1 MTGAPVIVIF
11 GPTASGKS
19 SLAID
24 IAREFDGVVI
34 NADSMQV
41 YEELRVLTARPS
53 APRTR
58 RWRPHKLYGVLSA
71 AEVCS
76 AGRWLQLAVP
86 EIEAARRAN
95 KLPIIVGGT
104 GLYIRALMEGLNDM
118 PEISDDCRETARSKF
133 SEMGPDAFHKL
144 LADVDPATAARIR
157 PSDPQRMMRAY
168 EVYLSS
174 GRPLSEWQ
182 AEAPAPPLDAR
193 FLVIA
198 LKPDRDDLYAACDGR
213 AEGMLAAGAL
223 DEVAALAE
231 MNLDPELPAMKAL
244 GVPDLLRHIDGEASR
259 EEALASLQ
267 QATRNYAK
275 RQLTWLNHQIS
286 ADLTIFEQYSE
297 SFREKIF
304 SEIRKNVLTTQ
315 R

>member
-19 SLAID
+19 PLAID
-24 IAREFDGVVI
+24 IAREFDGVII

-53 APRTR
+53 AADEASA
-58 RWRPHKLYGVLSA
+58 PHRLYGVLGA
-71 AEVCS
+71 AETCS
-76 AGRWLQLAVP
+76 AGRWLELAVP
-86 EIEAARRAN
+86 EIEAARGAN
-95 KLPIIVGGT
+95 KLPIVVGGT
-104 GLYIRALMEGLNDM
+104 GLYIRALMEGLSHTPGVAD
-118 PEISDDCRETARSKF
+118 ECRETARSKF
-133 SEMGPDAFHKL
+133 SEIGPEAFHEL
-144 LADVDPATAARIR
+144 LAGADPISAARIR
-157 PSDPQRMMRAY
+157 PSDPQRMIRAY

-182 AEAPAPPLDAR
+182 AEAAAPPLNAR
-193 FLVIA
+193 FFVIA

-213 AEGMLAAGAL
+213 AEAMLEEGAL

-231 MNLDPELPAMKAL
+231 MNLDPALPAMKAL
-244 GVPDLLRHIDGEASR
+244 GAPDLLRHIRGEAGR

-275 RQLTWLNHQIS
+275 RQMTWLSHQIS
-286 ADLTIFEQYSE
+286 SDLTIFEQYSE
-297 SFREKIF
+297 SFRERIF
-304 SEIRKNVLTTQ
+304 SKIRKNVLTTQ
-315 R
+315 G

>member
-24 IAREFDGVVI
+24 VAREFDGVIV

-41 YEELRVLTARPS
+41 YEELRVLTARPG
-53 APRTR
+53 AADEALV
-58 RWRPHKLYGVLSA
+58 PHKLYGVLSA

-76 AGRWLQLAVP
+76 AGRWLELAVP
-86 EIEAARRAN
+86 EIEAAWGAN
-95 KLPIIVGGT
+95 KLPIVVGGT

-118 PEISDDCRETARSKF
+118 PEIPDECREAARSKF
-133 SEMGPDAFHKL
+133 AEIGPEAFHEL
-144 LADVDPATAARIR
+144 LAEADPISAARIG

-198 LKPDRDDLYAACDGR
+198 LRPDRDDLYAACDGR
-213 AEGMLAAGAL
+213 AAAMLADGAL
-223 DEVAALAE
+223 DEAAALAQ
-231 MNLDPELPAMKAL
+231 MNLDPGLPAMKAL
-244 GVPDLLRHIDGEASR
+244 GVPDLLRHIRGEASR
-259 EEALASLQ
+259 EEALASLR

-275 RQLTWLNHQIS
+275 RQMTWLNHQIS

-304 SEIRKNVLTTQ
+304 SKVRKNVLTAQ
-315 R
+315 G

>member
-41 YEELRVLTARPS
+41 YEELRILTARPG
-53 APRTR
+53 ATDEALA
-58 RWRPHKLYGVLSA
+58 PHKLYGVLSA

-86 EIEAARRAN
+86 EIEAAWGAN
-95 KLPIIVGGT
+95 KLPVIVGGT
-104 GLYIRALMEGLNDM
+104 GLYIRAMMEGLSHIPDVAD
-118 PEISDDCRETARSKF
+118 ECREAARSKF

-193 FLVIA
+193 FFVIA
-198 LKPDRDDLYAACDGR
+198 LKPDRNDLYAACDGR

-223 DEVAALAE
+223 DEVAALAQ

-244 GVPDLLRHIDGEASR
+244 GVPGLLRHIRGEASR

-275 RQLTWLNHQIS
+275 RQLTWLNRQIS
-286 ADLTIFEQYSE
+286 ADMTIFEQYSE

-304 SEIRKNVLTTQ
+304 SKIRKNVLTTQ

>member
-24 IAREFDGVVI
+24 VAREFDGVIV

-41 YEELRVLTARPS
+41 YQELRVLTARPT
-53 APRTR
+53 AEDEALA
-58 RWRPHKLYGVLSA
+58 PHKLYGVLGA

-76 AGRWLQLAVP
+76 AGRWLELAVP
-86 EIEAARRAN
+86 EIEAAWGAD
-95 KLPIIVGGT
+95 KLPIVVGGT
-104 GLYIRALMEGLNDM
+104 GLYIRALTEGLSHIPGVAD
-118 PEISDDCRETARSKF
+118 ECREAARSKL
-133 SEMGPDAFHKL
+133 SEIGPEAFHEL
-144 LADVDPATAARIR
+144 LAEADPISAARIR

-182 AEAPAPPLDAR
+182 AEAAAPPLDAR
-193 FLVIA
+193 FFVIA
-198 LKPDRDDLYAACDGR
+198 LKPGRDDLYAACDGR
-213 AEGMLAAGAL
+213 AEAMLEEGAL
-223 DEVAALAE
+223 DEVPSLAG

-244 GVPDLLRHIDGEASR
+244 GVPGLLRHIRGEASR
-259 EEALASLQ
+259 EEALAGLQ

-304 SEIRKNVLTTQ
+304 SKIRKNVLTTQ

>member
-24 IAREFDGVVI
+24 VAREFDGVIV

-41 YEELRVLTARPS
+41 YEELRVLTARPG
-53 APRTR
+53 AADEALAR
-58 RWRPHKLYGVLSA
+58 HKLYGVLSA

-86 EIEAARRAN
+86 EIEAARGAD
-95 KLPIIVGGT
+95 KLPIVVGGT
-104 GLYIRALMEGLNDM
+104 GLYIRALMEGLSHIPDVA
-118 PEISDDCRETARSKF
+118 EECREAARSKF
-133 SEMGPDAFHKL
+133 SEIGPEAFHEL
-144 LADVDPATAARIR
+144 LAQADPISAARIP

-182 AEAPAPPLDAR
+182 AGAPVPPLDAR

-213 AEGMLAAGAL
+213 AEAMLAEGAL
-223 DEVAALAE
+223 DEAAVLAE
-231 MNLDPELPAMKAL
+231 MNLDPDLPAMKAL
-244 GVPDLLRHIDGEASR
+244 GVPGLLRHIRGEASR
-259 EEALASLQ
+259 EEALRSLQ

-275 RQLTWLNHQIS
+275 RQMTWLNHQIS

-297 SFREKIF
+297 RFQEKIF
-304 SEIRKNVLTTQ
+304 SKIRKNVLTTQ
-315 R
+315 G

>member
-1 MTGAPVIVIF
+1 MTGAPVIVVF

-19 SLAID
+19 SLAMD
-24 IAREFDGVVI
+24 IAREFGGVVI

-53 APRTR
+53 AADEASA
-58 RWRPHKLYGVLSA
+58 PHKLYGVLSA

-86 EIEAARRAN
+86 EIEAARGAN
-95 KLPIIVGGT
+95 KLPVIVGGT
-104 GLYIRALMEGLNDM
+104 GLYIRALMEGLSHIPDVA
-118 PEISDDCRETARSKF
+118 EECREAARVKF
-133 SEMGPDAFHKL
+133 SEIGPEAYHRL

-182 AEAPAPPLDAR
+182 AGAPGPPLDAR
-193 FLVIA
+193 FFVIA
-198 LKPDRDDLYAACDGR
+198 LKPDRDHLYAACDGR
-213 AEGMLAAGAL
+213 AEAMLEEGAL

-259 EEALASLQ
+259 EEALRSLQ

-297 SFREKIF
+297 SFQEKSF
-304 SEIRKNVLTTQ
+304 RKFEKTC
-315 R
+315 